1 MARVGIDTSTAL
13 GGTSIPALRAM
24 AKRIGRNHRLAGEL
38 WATGIHEA
46 RLLAT
51 MVDDPQA
58 VTDAQME
65 AWGLD
70 FHSWDLVDQ
79 CCGNLFDRT
88 SHAHRKAVEWSARR
102 EEFVKRAGFAM
113 MACLA
118 IHDVSAA
125 DEDFEALLQIIEREA
140 ADDRNYVR
148 KAVSWAL
155 RQIGKRNL
163 RLNTAAI
170 RTCER
175 ILGASARKRN
185 WVASDALREL
195 RSERVQERLR
205 ARAHR

>member
-51 MVDDPQA
+51 MVDDPQT

-79 CCGNLFDRT
+79 CCGNLFART
-88 SHAHRKAVEWSARR
+88 SHAHRKAVEWSARQ

-125 DEDFEALLQIIEREA
+125 DEDFEALLPIIEREA

-170 RTCER
+170 RTGER

-195 RSERVQERLR
+195 RSERVRERLR
-205 ARAHR
+205 ARANR